1 MDAKV
6 FGQFLAQTRKEKNM
20 TQAELAEK
28 ISVTDKAVSRWERGL
43 GFPDISTIEPLAA
56 ALDLSIPELM
66 RSEKEEM
73 WQKKETYTG
82 QELAELMNQAVEM
95 DQINRRQDK
104 TAAWLAGS
112 IIIGMTAILWFAG
125 KANLLGGAFVGAILA
140 LAVVGM
146 YLYAKNQSDK
156 EGRRI
161 YAAFMLGGVGGSI
174 SLLNLVGVPSRIL
187 VWMMYMLLTL
197 FVVWTNQNNRKMP

>member
-1 MDAKV
+1 MATAN
-6 FGQFLAQTRKEKNM
+6 LERLRRNLRM
-20 TQAELAEK
+20 TQ
-28 ISVTDKAVSRWERGL
+28 T
-43 GFPDISTIEPLAA
+43 
-56 ALDLSIPELM
+56 
-66 RSEKEEM
+66 
-73 WQKKETYTG
+73 QY
-82 QELAELMNQAVEM
+82 AELMNQAVEM

-112 IIIGMTAILWFAG
+112 IIIAVTLILWVSG

-174 SLLNLVGVPSRIL
+174 SLLNLVGVSDRI
-187 VWMMYMLLTL
+187 VIWMMYMLLAF
-197 FVVWTNQNNRKMP
+197 FVVWTNQNNR

>member
-73 WQKKETYTG
+73 GQKKETYTG
-82 QELAELMNQAVEM
+82 QELAELMNQAVEI

-161 YAAFMLGGVGGSI
+161 YAAFMVGGSI